1 MTCRRETKIPNS
13 SSHPS
18 YGVLE
23 KACGGRISQLLQL
36 GMYSVAQSKSTVRL
50 QGRYVIKGGMRVED
64 ARGEGEMGRREKRR
78 LSSFPLY
85 PSRRPLRRDV
95 VIM

>member
-1 MTCRRETKIPNS
+1 MPNS

-36 GMYSVAQSKSTVRL
+36 GMYSVAQNKSFNVL
-50 QGRYVIKGGMRVED
+50 SDCRVD
-64 ARGEGEMGRREKRR
+64 M
-78 LSSFPLY
+78 
-85 PSRRPLRRDV
+85 
-95 VIM
+95 

>member
-1 MTCRRETKIPNS
+1 MLNS

-36 GMYSVAQSKSTVRL
+36 GMYSVTQNKSTVRF
-50 QGRYVIKGGMRVED
+50 QGRYIV
-64 ARGEGEMGRREKRR
+64 RRCQR
-78 LSSFPLY
+78 LT
-85 PSRRPLRRDV
+85 RP
-95 VIM
+95 

>member
-1 MTCRRETKIPNS
+1 MSNS

-36 GMYSVAQSKSTVRL
+36 GMYSVAQNKSFNV
-50 QGRYVIKGGMRVED
+50 
-64 ARGEGEMGRREKRR
+64 
-78 LSSFPLY
+78 LSDC
-85 PSRRPLRRDV
+85 RAD
-95 VIM
+95 M

>member
-1 MTCRRETKIPNS
+1 MPNS

-36 GMYSVAQSKSTVRL
+36 GMYLVAQNKSTDRL
-50 QGRYVIKGGMRVED
+50 QGRY
-64 ARGEGEMGRREKRR
+64 AGRRCQR
-78 LSSFPLY
+78 LT
-85 PSRRPLRRDV
+85 RPQ
-95 VIM
+95 

>member
-1 MTCRRETKIPNS
+1 MPNS

-36 GMYSVAQSKSTVRL
+36 GMYSVAQNKSTVRL
-50 QGRYVIKGGMRVED
+50 QHRYVVRSCQRLTRLFCLLIKNLRGIRVETFYWSIPNES
-64 ARGEGEMGRREKRR
+64 A
-78 LSSFPLY
+78 
-85 PSRRPLRRDV
+85 
-95 VIM
+95 IAN

>member
-1 MTCRRETKIPNS
+1 MTCRKEKKIPNS

-36 GMYSVAQSKSTVRL
+36 GMYSVAQNKAAVRL
-50 QGRYVIKGGMRVED
+50 QGRY
-64 ARGEGEMGRREKRR
+64 AGRRCQR
-78 LSSFPLY
+78 LTRPQ
-85 PSRRPLRRDV
+85 PSLLSPN
-95 VIM
+95 